1 MLIDLILNFRS
12 NNNPLKAIPI
22 KKEQPRRPRS
32 VFETTPSTPSKIDI
46 FISKDPNKLSNPN
59 HSPFN
64 MKESGQVGMR
74 PRTSKTNNF
83 LQEHSL
89 NLGNNAGSRQRSNT
103 GLNSKHS
110 NLVKNQKRASV
121 RPFKPPS
128 RNMFQTAPSS
138 GGGLYSNSSNYQR
151 VQSGVKM
158 NSGITDSTNPPNI
171 VGSKMRGSLAMNSA
185 MRGSIPLKATQKVG
199 SMQINNRNEET
210 MSIRSRVSRKRGS
223 RMNTSVMSR
232 EKRLERYSK
241 RADRRSRSPG
251 GGIKIRF
258 GESRKKKP
266 LIARK
271 IHSRSDV
278 KATLNRS
285 VEGRKKHNKRGVGD
299 KLNQTAVEPGAPTLK
314 TKKANIF
321 GNFSGGGLGKAQKV
335 IAKNSR
341 SSKGMI
347 SVKPS
352 KPVDEQDL
360 NDLRNS
366 FDTNTES
373 SMMNS
378 VSDISANVS
387 VLSNIT
393 GRSRRRK
400 RTRTQIF
407 DDDNDVTLFI
417 FVSCSFKFEHISYII
432 YRYHIFIL

>member
-1 MLIDLILNFRS
+1 
-12 NNNPLKAIPI
+12 
-22 KKEQPRRPRS
+22 
-32 VFETTPSTPSKIDI
+32 
-46 FISKDPNKLSNPN
+46 
-59 HSPFN
+59 

-83 LQEHSL
+83 LQDHSL
-89 NLGNNAGSRQRSNT
+89 NMGNNGGPRQRSTT
-103 GLNSKHS
+103 GLKANAPAM
-110 NLVKNQKRASV
+110 LGNQKRASV
-121 RPFKPPS
+121 RPFKAPS

-158 NSGITDSTNPPNI
+158 NSGIHESSTPGNL
-171 VGSKMRGSLAMNSA
+171 VGSKMRGSFAMNSG

-210 MSIRSRVSRKRGS
+210 MSIRSGVSRKRGNRINS
-223 RMNTSVMSR
+223 SVMSR
-232 EKRLERYSK
+232 EKRLERYSR

-278 KATLNRS
+278 KGTLNRS
-285 VEGRKKHNKRGVGD
+285 VEGRKKNKKRGAGD
-299 KLNQTAVEPGAPTLK
+299 KLNQTAVEPGGPAMK
-314 TKKANIF
+314 SKKANIF

-341 SSKGMI
+341 SSKGLI
-347 SVKPS
+347 AVKPS
-352 KPVDEQDL
+352 KPVDDEDL
-360 NDLRNS
+360 PDLRNS

-387 VLSNIT
+387 VMSNIT

-407 DDDNDVTLFI
+407 DDDNEVILSI
-417 FVSCSFKFEHISYII
+417 FTFASLKMEHIS
-432 YRYHIFIL
+432 